1 MPAELNMQ
9 VRSVSGSTAS
19 LGKKDKLNAITV
31 TQAANDARQVS
42 ALTGES
48 LPVVRD
54 GKQVSG
60 QESKPIKDEHV
71 SETEANKLVDD
82 LNVQVQNLRR
92 ELRFSLS
99 EDDGDVVIEV
109 IDSESK
115 QTIRTIPSDEINE
128 LSQRFQQHTGS
139 LIRTSV

>member
-1 MPAELNMQ
+1 MPAELNTQ

-19 LGKKDKLNAITV
+19 LGKKDRLTEITI
-31 TQAANDARQVS
+31 TQAANDARQVPS
-42 ALTGES
+42 VKEES

-54 GKQVSG
+54 GKLVSG
-60 QESKPIKDEHV
+60 QESKPIRDDNV

-99 EDDGDVVIEV
+99 ENDGDIIIEV

-128 LSQRFQQHTGS
+128 LSQRFEQHTGS